1 MTTPTTQPTCES
13 LELLNEVAS
22 VLRRVLQDYEI
33 ELEQLSL
40 DERKADRPDRALTLK
55 YQATTAYVASSKV
68 QNAINALFTDT
79 LERMNTTALPAKP
92 PKLELVRSIEL
103 PNVTPL
109 AKVVE
114 VVE

>member
-33 ELEQLSL
+33 ELEQQSL
-40 DERKADRPDRALTLK
+40 DERKADRLDRALTLK

-68 QNAINALFTDT
+68 QTAISALFSDT
-79 LERMNTTALPAKP
+79 LERMNTQP

-103 PNVTPL
+103 PVVTPV

-114 VVE
+114 VIE